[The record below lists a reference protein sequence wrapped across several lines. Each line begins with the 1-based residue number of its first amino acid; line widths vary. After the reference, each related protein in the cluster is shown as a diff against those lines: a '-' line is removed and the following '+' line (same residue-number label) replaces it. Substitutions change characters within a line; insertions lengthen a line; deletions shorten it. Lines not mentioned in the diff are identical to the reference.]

1 VHAWEKI
8 EDSDRGG
15 VLCGLFSFGFLS
27 VLLVFFSFR
36 FSFTMATLSLSSE
49 FSVAPMEVEAETPT
63 YLESIMARTDLT
75 LQQRI
80 DLLLNELFGD
90 LESELDEEPETTAN
104 QESDEYD
111 GYEEPYECYEAE
123 EDSTPCACN
132 YSRCQ
137 GDCGTLRCG
146 CIDVCRGRCGFGGND
161 DY

>member
-1 VHAWEKI
+1 M
-8 EDSDRGG
+8 RGKKLKTMTE
-15 VLCGLFSFGFLS
+15 VNYFVDCFLS
-27 VLLVFFSFR
+27 VFFPFCWFSFL
-36 FSFTMATLSLSSE
+36 FAFTMATLSLSNE
-49 FSVAPMEVEAETPT
+49 FSVAPMEVETETPN

-146 CIDVCRGRCGFGGND
+146 CIDVCRGRCGFGND